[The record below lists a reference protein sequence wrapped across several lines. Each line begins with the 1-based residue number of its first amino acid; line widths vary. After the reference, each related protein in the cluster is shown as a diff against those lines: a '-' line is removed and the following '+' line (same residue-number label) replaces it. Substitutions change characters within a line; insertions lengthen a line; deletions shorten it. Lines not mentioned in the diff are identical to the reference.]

1 MCGAIQ
7 YSLLVIVFVSFSSLP
22 TMLTRGFRG
31 YTSMTN
37 PQVPYR
43 VILTGLCQGVFRV
56 EAVRGLQHL
65 LTYRFVCNSII
76 KGWKLGWVRCR
87 VYFGLIWTSYCKK
100 LQHNTV
106 QRISKEVF
114 TSVLLFSSL
123 GCSASGRHDAATC
136 LNRSLGVITR
146 ARLIWD
152 FQYQYQSG
160 IGTTISA
167 NIDQTCHVGP
177 SQVRCFL
184 RSRM

>member
-1 MCGAIQ
+1 
-7 YSLLVIVFVSFSSLP
+7 
-22 TMLTRGFRG
+22 MLMRGFRG
-31 YTSMTN
+31 YTFMTN

-65 LTYRFVCNSII
+65 LTCRFACKRII
-76 KGWKLGWVRCR
+76 KGWKLGWVRCH

-114 TSVLLFSSL
+114 TLVLLFSTL

-136 LNRSLGVITR
+136 LNRSLSVMTI
-146 ARLIWD
+146 ARLILD
-152 FQYQYQSG
+152 FQCQYQLD

-167 NIDQTCHVGP
+167 NTDQTWHVGP
-177 SQVRCFL
+177 SQVCCFL
-184 RSRM
+184 WSRM